1 MNDKQEI
8 YHRKL
13 GKLISEQG
21 RFIGYLFLL
30 LGIAAACFLSFVAIP
45 ILLFAGIVLVNNK
58 GVKID
63 FKTGVYKEYK
73 SVLWIET
80 GTWKVLPMFKY
91 ISIFRT
97 ISKTTLE
104 ANTALTIA
112 HKDYIYKLKLVD
124 PKLKEGVLV
133 FSTLDKNLAI
143 KDAEYLSAK
152 LGIAVMDNSVPIA
165 KTAADKAGRRR

>member
-1 MNDKQEI
+1 MSDKQEI

-21 RFIGYLFLL
+21 RFIGYIFLL
-30 LGIAAACFLSFVAIP
+30 LGIAALCFLNLIAIP
-45 ILLFAGIVLVNNK
+45 ILLFALIVLVNNK

-63 FKTGVYKEYK
+63 FKTGIYKEYK
-73 SVLWIET
+73 SVLWIEL
-80 GTWKVLPMFKY
+80 GSWKILPMFKH

-124 PKLKEGVLV
+124 PKLKEGVVV

-143 KDAEYLSAK
+143 RDAKYLSEK
-152 LGIAVMDNSVPIA
+152 LGIDIIDNSIPNT
-165 KTAADKAGRRR
+165 KTNTAARRR